1 MSSKAIASSPFG
13 RLFSGRR
20 AAVNYLTAMQH
31 VLGWKA
37 GIYPK
42 IAAAN
47 RTLRFCVVNVSL
59 LGLVYGLSALY
70 LSGTVLADAPAAASA
85 QFQVNPLMI
94 LMAGMSVAFLMH
106 GGAALFFWVFCRGIG
121 GSPLFMP
128 IYLNLGIAAL
138 ALVPLAPALA
148 ALQAG
153 LRGGGLLAYAAVCAA
168 YAGGAL
174 YVAMRKAAGLA
185 HWKMALAA
193 AAAVIYIGCFLY
205 LWT

>member
-1 MSSKAIASSPFG
+1 MSSKAIATKPFR
-13 RLFSGRR
+13 RLFSGGR
-20 AAVNYLTAMQH
+20 AEVNYLTAMRQ
-31 VLGWKA
+31 VLGWQ
-37 GIYPK
+37 GEIYPR

-47 RTLRFCVVNVSL
+47 RILRFCVVNVSL
-59 LGLVYGLSALY
+59 LGLVYGMSAFY
-70 LSGTVLADAPAAASA
+70 LSGAVLAEGSA
-85 QFQVNPLMI
+85 QVQVNPIMI

-121 GSPLFMP
+121 GNPLFMP

-153 LRGGGLLAYAAVCAA
+153 LRGGGLLVYTFVFTV
-168 YAGGAL
+168 YAGGVL